1 MWALSEGAPRRVK
14 VSGFGLAT
22 ANGAYVKR
30 FKLVRSLMVTD
41 ILRQYSC
48 ISCNN
53 ELMRW
58 KTTENMKTDSHALAL
73 LIEMAEFFV
82 RLEYQQYDPDSPSII
97 TPRRR
102 LFL

>member
-41 ILRQYSC
+41 ILRQ
-48 ISCNN
+48 
-53 ELMRW
+53 
-58 KTTENMKTDSHALAL
+58 
-73 LIEMAEFFV
+73 
-82 RLEYQQYDPDSPSII
+82 
-97 TPRRR
+97 
-102 LFL
+102 